1 MLLSKINFRFLFWVC
16 GLPPPTFLTIVWNF
30 FLSFSEGIPYI
41 EEVNFLESGDGDED
55 EGAEEELEEL
65 TPPAETQAQEE
76 GEFELKI

>member
-1 MLLSKINFRFLFWVC
+1 MFEHSSILFY
-16 GLPPPTFLTIVWNF
+16 F
-30 FLSFSEGIPYI
+30 YI

-55 EGAEEELEEL
+55 QGAEEELEEL

>member
-1 MLLSKINFRFLFWVC
+1 MSTLLFYS
-16 GLPPPTFLTIVWNF
+16 T
-30 FLSFSEGIPYI
+30 YI